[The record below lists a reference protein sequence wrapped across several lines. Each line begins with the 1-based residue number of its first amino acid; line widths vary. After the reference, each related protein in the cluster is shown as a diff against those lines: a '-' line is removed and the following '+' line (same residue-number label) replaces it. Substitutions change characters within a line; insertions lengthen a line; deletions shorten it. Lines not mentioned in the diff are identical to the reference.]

1 MRSFRPMSRAT
12 SEFGRRA
19 LNRRDFG
26 KAVLATAALAAAGNR
41 RAAARAKR
49 PPNVLVLIA
58 DDAGA
63 RHFGCY
69 GNRAIRTP
77 NVDRLSSQ
85 GLTCDK
91 AMLTTPQCSPSRI
104 SILTGRYPHATGAE
118 DLHMPMP
125 AGTPTVH
132 GRLREAGYFTGH
144 LGKAHEGA
152 HSDRQFDWYEKD
164 LESFPAFFD
173 AAGTRPFFLWA
184 AFHDPHRPYEAGAI
198 DAPHDSNAVSVPPYL
213 ADTAETR
220 ADLARYYDEVAR
232 MDASIGRILAAL
244 DGRGLERDTLVVF
257 LSDNGAPFPREKGT
271 VYDAGV
277 RTPLV
282 FRWPGAVPE
291 AERSAALVS
300 VVDLAPTFLEL
311 AGVPATEWMQ
321 GESIAPGLRE
331 PKLPGRAAAF
341 SERNWHDCDEHIRS
355 VRTARYRL
363 VHNAYVG
370 LPFCSPADVS
380 ASPSWRD
387 LFALKESGR
396 LTNAQRA
403 LFEVPRPE
411 IEFYDTERDPFEVE
425 NLAARPE
432 FQARIAEHYALLQD
446 WRRTTGDFP
455 PERRRRAG
463 YADRVTG
470 VLYSLDVPPMIDP

>member
-1 MRSFRPMSRAT
+1 MSRTT
-12 SEFGRRA
+12 STRARGTLSRRA
-19 LNRRDFG
+19 FNKL
-26 KAVLATAALAAAGNR
+26 LLSAAAFAATGSGH
-41 RAAARAKR
+41 AAAQGGR
-49 PPNVLVLIA
+49 PPNILVLIA

-69 GNRAIRTP
+69 GNRVIRTP
-77 NVDRLSSQ
+77 NIDRLASQ

-91 AMLTTPQCSPSRI
+91 AMLTTSQCSPSRI

-118 DLHMPMP
+118 DLHMPLP
-125 AGTPTVH
+125 AGQRTVA
-132 GRLREAGYFTGH
+132 GWLRDAGYFTGH
-144 LGKAHEGA
+144 LGKAHEGPD
-152 HSDRQFDWYEKD
+152 SDRQFGWYDKD
-164 LESFPAFFD
+164 LDTFKEFFD
-173 AAGTRPFFLWA
+173 AAGSKPFFLWI
-184 AFHDPHRPYEAGAI
+184 AFHDPHRPYEAGAVA
-198 DAPHDSNAVSVPPYL
+198 APHDPKTIEMPPYM
-213 ADTAETR
+213 ADTPETR
-220 ADLARYYDEVAR
+220 ADLARYYDEIGR
-232 MDASIGRILAAL
+232 MDASIGRILALL
-244 DGRGLERDTLVVF
+244 DDRGRAQDTLVVF

-282 FRWPGAVPE
+282 FRWPGVVPSGV
-291 AERSAALVS
+291 RSNALMS
-300 VVDLAPTFLEL
+300 VIDLAPTILEL
-311 AGVPATEWMQ
+311 AGIPASDAMQ
-321 GESIAPGLRE
+321 GQSIAAGLRD
-331 PKLPGRAAAF
+331 PAAMRPRTAAF

-363 VHNAYVG
+363 VHNAYVE

-387 LFALKESGR
+387 LYALKESGR
-396 LTNAQRA
+396 LAESQRS
-403 LFEVPRPE
+403 LFDAPRPE
-411 IEFYDTERDPFEVE
+411 IEFYDTEWDPFELD

-432 FQARIAEHYALLQD
+432 HQARIAEHFALLQE
-446 WRRTTGDFP
+446 WRRSTGDFP